1 MKLFVIS
8 DNTDTKMGLRLCG
21 IEGVVVNDE
30 PSFRAEVE
38 KCLSDSE
45 IGILL
50 VTEKLVK
57 LAPDYING
65 LKLGRSLPLI
75 VEIPDRH
82 GAQNEGRHKF
92 VYQRSDRRQTVIQR
106 ILYG

>member
-57 LAPDYING
+57 LTG
-65 LKLGRSLPLI
+65 LNSDARCRLSS
-75 VEIPDRH
+75 
-82 GAQNEGRHKF
+82 KF
-92 VYQRSDRRQTVIQR
+92 PTDTARAERRTP
-106 ILYG
+106 